1 VPVLRWVG
9 GPKTAELED
18 ELTWVRHRVMRL
30 RAALRFVQDP
40 QAEVILRELIA
51 DAEERLLTLED
62 NSMRARRPR
71 PSRRP

>member
-1 VPVLRWVG
+1 V
-9 GPKTAELED
+9 ELED